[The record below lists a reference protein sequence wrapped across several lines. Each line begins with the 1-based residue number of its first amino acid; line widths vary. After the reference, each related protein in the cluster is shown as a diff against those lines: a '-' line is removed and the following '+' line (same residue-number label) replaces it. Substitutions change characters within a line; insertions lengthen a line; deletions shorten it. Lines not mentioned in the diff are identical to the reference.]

1 MVAPVYEYGA
11 RSREVYFPASC
22 GWYDLSLIHISNNTI
37 TALYEDEAGTLW
49 VGTYKKGISFYN
61 ESIFK
66 FGIAD
71 VGDIKCVEDGGGDIV
86 WLGTNDRGLVRW
98 NSVTDERMVFSH
110 TADPHSISSDVIVCL
125 LRDSSEMCIRDS
137 RKAAL

>member
-1 MVAPVYEYGA
+1 M
-11 RSREVYFPASC
+11 
-22 GWYDLSLIHISNNTI
+22 
-37 TALYEDEAGTLW
+37 W

-71 VGDIKCVEDGGGDIV
+71 VGDINCVEDGGGDIV

-125 LRDSSEMCIRDS
+125 LRDSSGRVWAGTFWGGLNCYDGNRFIHYRS
-137 RKAAL
+137 RKGDSNSLV